1 MILFCDT
8 SALIKLYLREPES
21 DALLAE
27 AGAASA
33 VVVCR
38 IAWAEAFAAIARRAR
53 EVPADR
59 AVLDEARRRL
69 QTHWPSYLVIEVT
82 QPLVELAGEYA
93 DIFALRAYDSVQ
105 LAAARTAQEATAEEL
120 RFACFDARLRKAA
133 RFLGMGLA
141 PGDWG

>member
-8 SALIKLYLREPES
+8 SALIKLYLKEPDS
-21 DALLAE
+21 DALLTE

-33 VVVCR
+33 VAVCR
-38 IAWAEAFAAIARRAR
+38 IAWAEALAAIARRAR

-59 AVLDEARRRL
+59 ATLDEARRRL

-93 DIFALRAYDSVQ
+93 DVFALRGYDGVQ
-105 LAAARTAQEATAEEL
+105 LAAARTAQQATSEEL
-120 RFACFDARLRKAA
+120 RFACCDARLRKAA
-133 RFLGMGLA
+133 GVLGMGVA
-141 PGDWG
+141 PGEGT